1 MGNCIYVILG
11 QNGRIGTY
19 KKQESG
25 EQKYYAKVHPMP
37 ALWPLPPEGKT
48 LSGDPLNQAVNHVQ
62 QSTPTSSPQM
72 SIDDLPKRRTVK
84 VVVTKKQLEE
94 LLKNMKELAA
104 TGTTVHFAESFWEK
118 ERGLRCGWQ
127 PSLATIPE

>member
-1 MGNCIYVILG
+1 MGNCMYVILG
-11 QNGRIGTY
+11 QKRRIGTY

-37 ALWPLPPEGKT
+37 ALWPLLPEGKT
-48 LSGDPLNQAVNHVQ
+48 LSGDPLNQTVNHVQ
-62 QSTPTSSPQM
+62 QSTPTSPPQT

-118 ERGLRCGWQ
+118 ERGPRCGWQ